1 MSFFASVTN
10 FTARCQATSEALQFL
25 TSLVRSFPNTEI
37 TYRIMLTDPVMMA
50 TGQ

>member
-10 FTARCQATSEALQFL
+10 FTARCQATSRVLQFL
-25 TSLVRSFPNTEI
+25 KSLEGSFSNTEI